1 MPPKDSKGKKGK
13 GKAWPPPVLEPPQL
27 QPAQKEV
34 DKTTNVKAKKKKV
47 VTIFNK
53 QQKEEII
60 EFLWQN
66 EILYSKR
73 LAGFQYVNKKYA
85 RRGPVVAQS

>member
-1 MPPKDSKGKKGK
+1 M
-13 GKAWPPPVLEPPQL
+13 LEPPQL
-27 QPAQKEV
+27 ESAQKEV

-47 VTIFNK
+47 GTTFNK

-73 LAGFQYVNKKYA
+73 LAGFQDVNKKYA